1 MTDSVRT
8 LETLELV
15 GGELCLDFVNTI
27 NSRLNPEH
35 DYLSQYSDLVGWANK
50 IGLLSPTQMNQL
62 QQQVKQNAGEAGNAL
77 QKAITLRELLYRLFS
92 GIVEGSEPNKKDIE
106 TFLPLYGEAISHGRL
121 MKKDNHYTT
130 TWNVDE
136 TFDAVLWPILH
147 SAGELLLSEE
157 LGQVKECPGCGWL
170 FLDTSK
176 NQSRRWC
183 SMGTCGARDKMR
195 RYHKRQR
202 TK

>member
-106 TFLPLYGEAISHGRL
+106 TFL
-121 MKKDNHYTT
+121 
-130 TWNVDE
+130 
-136 TFDAVLWPILH
+136 
-147 SAGELLLSEE
+147 
-157 LGQVKECPGCGWL
+157 
-170 FLDTSK
+170 
-176 NQSRRWC
+176 
-183 SMGTCGARDKMR
+183 
-195 RYHKRQR
+195 
-202 TK
+202 